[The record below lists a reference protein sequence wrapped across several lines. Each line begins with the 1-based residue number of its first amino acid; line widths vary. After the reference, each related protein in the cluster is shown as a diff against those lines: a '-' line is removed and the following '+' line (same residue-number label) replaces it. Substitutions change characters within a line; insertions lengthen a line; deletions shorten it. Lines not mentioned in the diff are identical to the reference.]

1 MPYLPH
7 RLAVTSSLH
16 APACLS
22 WQVSRDVLVATG
34 AIVAGCVLLVSGGSH
49 VSEKY
54 TYKELLHLYGQPAYI
69 SYMVV
74 GGVAVLL
81 AYGGYWAGQKAVM

>member
-1 MPYLPH
+1 MAL
-7 RLAVTSSLH
+7 LVW
-16 APACLS
+16 LS

-69 SYMVV
+69 SYLVV